1 MASKACG
8 PHKASS
14 FTESHSVVHNKMKE
28 DTERALFRSTLL
40 QHAMQLGLVD
50 LLGALQNNNNIRQLF
65 QDRFQDKMK
74 WSGFLQVFSPS
85 FGGIQI

>member
-14 FTESHSVVHNKMKE
+14 FTESNSVVHKIQSGPVS
-28 DTERALFRSTLL
+28 ALFRSTLL
-40 QHAMQLGLVD
+40 QHAMQLGLAD

-74 WSGFLQVFSPS
+74 LSGF
-85 FGGIQI
+85 